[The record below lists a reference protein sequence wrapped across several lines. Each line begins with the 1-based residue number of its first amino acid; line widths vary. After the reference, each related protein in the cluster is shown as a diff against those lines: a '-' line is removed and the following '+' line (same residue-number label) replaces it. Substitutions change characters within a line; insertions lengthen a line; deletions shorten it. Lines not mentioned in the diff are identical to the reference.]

1 MLHEAE
7 IFPFFIHRHQIELR
21 SQRRRNLSFPLSLIR
36 VRKCHVRLFAAAA
49 RRCSCSRPRTGLGQG
64 YFCSQTRRCCH
75 NKLILWG
82 SLYVKCLIQEGM
94 VWVDELARGVVLLA
108 SVGRSSAR
116 KKKELHPAY
125 EVQPVSMCS
134 PTARVCLCPVH
145 GRTVC
150 GACMHTEPTC
160 GVRRSQ
166 AKKKNTLRKTG
177 TERFRASGNVMAQ
190 PLQYQLQ
197 QLGAP
202 GAPLPLLLCML

>member
-21 SQRRRNLSFPLSLIR
+21 SQ
-36 VRKCHVRLFAAAA
+36 
-49 RRCSCSRPRTGLGQG
+49 
-64 YFCSQTRRCCH
+64 CH

>member
-1 MLHEAE
+1 
-7 IFPFFIHRHQIELR
+7 
-21 SQRRRNLSFPLSLIR
+21 
-36 VRKCHVRLFAAAA
+36 
-49 RRCSCSRPRTGLGQG
+49 
-64 YFCSQTRRCCH
+64 
-75 NKLILWG
+75 
-82 SLYVKCLIQEGM
+82 M